1 MTRLL
6 LIFLAVAGSA
16 FAGSNVLLIIADDFG
31 VDSQAL
37 YNPTAGATAPTPNL
51 NGLAASGI
59 RFTNAWACPVCSP
72 TRACL
77 ITGRHGFRTGVG
89 EAVSAA
95 AANGLT
101 AAELTLPEVIAQSS
115 TASRQT
121 ACFGK
126 WHLSTGTPA
135 SSATAPNAIGGW
147 PHYAGATGG
156 VLTSYTNWT
165 KVTNGISA
173 NSTAYATTDVVND
186 ATAWITA
193 RTNANQPWL
202 AWVAFNAPHAP
213 FHNPPANLHSFGANP
228 ATNLLKY
235 RAAVEAMDTEIGHLL
250 TSVNPATTTVIFMGD
265 NGTPGQ
271 VIQSPYD
278 STHANDTL
286 YEGGIRIPLIIRGP
300 GITPGRTS
308 DALVHAVDLFSTQ
321 LALAG
326 VPLPTAVTLD
336 SRSLVPLLTGQST
349 AIRSRLYTDQFDQ
362 SDPTSGGRAL
372 RDDRVKLIRYH
383 NGTEV
388 FHDLLTD
395 PAESANLLANGIP
408 AMSAT
413 HQALY
418 YRLRFN
424 LGQYTTAASL
434 EPTHPAFTPPG
445 FSLTVPETPAAS
457 QTLWQSTDLDFWT
470 PVPGVTSSRND
481 GQLTFTAPH
490 STSPRVFYSILTEVP

>member
-6 LIFLAVAGSA
+6 LIFLGLAGSA
-16 FAGSNVLLIIADDFG
+16 FASPNVLLIIADDFG
-31 VDSQAL
+31 VDSQSL
-37 YNPTAGATAPTPNL
+37 YNPTAGATAPTPNI
-51 NGLAASGI
+51 NGLAASGL

-77 ITGRHGFRTGVG
+77 MTGRHGFRTGVG
-89 EAVSAA
+89 GVVSAA

-101 AAELTLPEVIAQSS
+101 APELTLPEVIAQSS
-115 TASRQT
+115 AVSYQT

-126 WHLSTGTPA
+126 WHLSAGPPA
-135 SSATAPNAIGGW
+135 SIATAPNVIGGW

-156 VLTSYTNWT
+156 VLTSYTSWT
-165 KVTNGISA
+165 KVTNGVST

-202 AWVAFNAPHAP
+202 AWVSFNAPHTP
-213 FHNPPANLHSFGANP
+213 FHIPPANLHSYGANP

-235 RAAVEAMDTEIGHLL
+235 RAAVEAMDTEIGRLL

-271 VIQSPYD
+271 VIQLPYD
-278 STHANDTL
+278 SAHAKDTL
-286 YEGGIRIPLIIRGP
+286 YEGGIRVPLIIRGP
-300 GITPGRTS
+300 GISPGRTS

-321 LALAG
+321 LALTG
-326 VPLPTAVTLD
+326 VPLPTTVALD

-372 RDDRVKLIRYH
+372 RDDRAKLIRYN

-388 FHDLLTD
+388 FHDLLAD
-395 PAESANLLANGIP
+395 PAETTNLLANGIP

-413 HQALY
+413 HQSLY

-424 LGQYTTAASL
+424 LGQYTTAAPA
-434 EPTHPAFTPPG
+434 EPSNPALTAEG
-445 FSLTVPETPAAS
+445 FSLTVPETPAAT

-470 PVPGVTSSRND
+470 PVPDAMPSRNA
-481 GQLTFTAPH
+481 GQLTFLAPP
-490 STSPRVFYSILTEVP
+490 SSSLRVFYSILTEAP